1 MHAIKIAL
9 RFCHNDNLSKFGSV
23 GIGQFRVLIKQFSG
37 ITMGDLYVI
46 ETPDHNRA
54 VDGL

>member
-9 RFCHNDNLSKFGSV
+9 RFCHNDNLSEFGSV
-23 GIGQFRVLIKQFSG
+23 GIGQYRVLIKQFSG